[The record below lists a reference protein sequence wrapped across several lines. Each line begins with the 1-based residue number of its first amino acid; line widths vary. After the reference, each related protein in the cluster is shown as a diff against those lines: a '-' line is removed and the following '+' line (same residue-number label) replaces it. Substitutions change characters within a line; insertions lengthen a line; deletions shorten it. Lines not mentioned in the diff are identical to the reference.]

1 MKKILS
7 VIFCLFCLFLV
18 ACVPPLEKREPNLSE
33 LRDVVLTASNDKMSV
48 TLMSGVR
55 EEPFVIDGATGEKQ
69 PFTVV
74 TITPSGFRDSATFSY
89 ELRIGDV
96 THNGGFSKHPFK
108 NTWSFE
114 IAERV
119 TDSAALTV
127 TSGADYAENFE
138 LKSVKTDAV
147 ISAEEALEIAE
158 IRLKNRIKEM
168 TEGGVLR
175 AEVYI
180 RFLENPISS
189 DGGYYWYVAFVPDKY
204 VVYAVLIHPETKE
217 IVAVRE

>member
-1 MKKILS
+1 MKKRVSVLLILCC
-7 VIFCLFCLFLV
+7 FFLFGC
-18 ACVPPLEKREPNLSE
+18 AKPIEKREPNISE
-33 LRDVVLTASNDKMSV
+33 LRDEVMVAQSDRMKI

-55 EEPFVIDGATGEKQ
+55 ENPFVIDGAAGEKQ

-74 TITPSGFRDSATFSY
+74 TVTPSGFNDGASFNY
-89 ELRIGDV
+89 ELYIGDV
-96 THNGGFSKHPFK
+96 KYGGKFSKHPFK

-114 IAERV
+114 LAERV
-119 TDSAALTV
+119 GGTAAITV
-127 TSGADYAENFE
+127 TSDGYAENFE
-138 LKSVKTDAV
+138 LKSVKT
-147 ISAEEALEIAE
+147 EEMIGADYALEIAE

-168 TEGGVLR
+168 TDGGNLN
-175 AEVYI
+175 AELYI

-204 VVYAVLIHPETKE
+204 VVYAVLIDPVTKE